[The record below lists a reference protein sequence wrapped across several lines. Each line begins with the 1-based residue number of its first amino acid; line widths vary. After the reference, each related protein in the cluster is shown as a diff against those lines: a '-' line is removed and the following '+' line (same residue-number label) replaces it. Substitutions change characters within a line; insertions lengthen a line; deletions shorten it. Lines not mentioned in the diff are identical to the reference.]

1 MDRLK
6 LKILGLKTNGSAVKF
21 ELGNYYTKDY
31 LTVYFK
37 FDSMLYSLID
47 DNRFCLEPFFDGKI
61 PFLFL
66 IPKQYE
72 NDYSDDKR
80 DILIKEVKKPNSPIV
95 SVYYGDTRADVLDK
109 LYQAKAIAYVDNGD
123 VLKS

>member
-1 MDRLK
+1 MDKLK
-6 LKILGLKTNGSAVKF
+6 LKILGLETNGCAVKF

-37 FDSMLYSLID
+37 FDATLYSLID

-61 PFLFL
+61 PFLLL

-80 DILIKEVKKPNSPIV
+80 DILIKEAKKPNSPIV

>member
-1 MDRLK
+1 MDKLK
-6 LKILGLKTNGSAVKF
+6 LKILGLETKGCTVKF
-21 ELGNYYTKDY
+21 GLGNYYTKDY

-37 FDSMLYSLID
+37 FDATLYSLID

-61 PFLFL
+61 PFLLL

-80 DILIKEVKKPNSPIV
+80 DILIKEAKNPNSPIV
-95 SVYYGDTRADVLDK
+95 SVYYGDKRADVLK
-109 LYQAKAIAYVDNGD
+109 KFYAS
-123 VLKS
+123 KSIVYEE

>member
-6 LKILGLKTNGSAVKF
+6 LKILGLETNGCVVKF
-21 ELGNYYTKDY
+21 GLGNYYTTDY

-37 FDSMLYSLID
+37 FDATLYSLID

-61 PFLFL
+61 PFLLL

-80 DILIKEVKKPNSPIV
+80 DILIKEAKNPNSPIV
-95 SVYYGDTRADVLDK
+95 SVYYGDKRADVLDK

>member
-6 LKILGLKTNGSAVKF
+6 LKIMNVETSGCAVKF
-21 ELGNYYTKDY
+21 GLGNYYTKDY

-37 FDSMLYSLID
+37 FNAKLYSLID
-47 DNRFCLEPFFDGKI
+47 DCRFCLEPFFDGKI
-61 PFLFL
+61 PFLLL
-66 IPKQYE
+66 IPQQYK
-72 NDYSDDKR
+72 NDYFDDKR
-80 DILIKEVKKPNSPIV
+80 DILIKDAKKPNSPII

-123 VLKS
+123 VLNS

>member
-61 PFLFL
+61 PFLLL